1 MTTMISF
8 FGSFGKALRSLK
20 RNLSVTLASVATVGA
35 TILIFGVFL
44 MVALSINHLVRNVE
58 EQTVVRVFLTEEAAQ
73 ADRDALETMLRSQA
87 GVLEVTFEDKVTAFN
102 NARAALDEDS
112 NLLDGFSAD
121 ANNPYPNSFIIR
133 LERPE
138 AAAAVVQSAGAMTG
152 VESVA
157 SDSDTVNTLI
167 RWAKTIRL
175 IGVIIFA
182 ILILISLFLIG
193 NSIKLAVFGRRKE
206 IEIMKFVGATN
217 WFIRWPFIIE
227 GIIIGLL
234 GAAIAVVLLYYGYEY
249 AHGQARI
256 GLPFVSLPDPAV
268 ILDWL
273 SWQFALAGMAIGAL
287 GSYLSIRKHLNV

>member
-1 MTTMISF
+1 MNNY
-8 FGSFGKALRSLK
+8 FGSFGKALVSLR
-20 RNLSVTLASVATVGA
+20 RNLSVTLASVATVAA

-58 EQTVVRVFLTEEAAQ
+58 EQTVVRVFLTDEATQ
-73 ADRDALETMLRSQA
+73 AERDALETSLRAQG
-87 GVLEVTFEDKVTAFN
+87 GVQELVFEDKVTAFN
-102 NARAALDEDS
+102 NAKAALDADS
-112 NLLDGFSAD
+112 TLLDGFSAD

-133 LERPE
+133 LDRPE
-138 AAAAVVQSAGAMTG
+138 AAQGIVDAATDQPG

-157 SDSDTVNTLI
+157 NDSDTVNTLI
-167 RWAKTIRL
+167 SWAKTIRL

-234 GAAIAVVLLYYGYEY
+234 GAAIAVVLLYFGYRY

-256 GLPFVSLPDPAV
+256 GLPFVSLPDPSV
-268 ILDWL
+268 IIQWL
-273 SWQFALAGMAIGAL
+273 SWQFALAGMVIGAL
-287 GSYLSIRKHLNV
+287 GSFLSIRKHLNV